1 MKRKSI
7 SAAQKPDSLKLQRV
21 VAVFSKALEVS
32 VESIKKEDIQDC
44 FVDLNEKY
52 GNIIQNSI
60 INELEKLRSSLEVGY

>member
-60 INELEKLRSSLEVGY
+60 INELEKLRSSLEVGH